1 MISEKHNV
9 FQWSQTHSLHA
20 DAHAH
25 IHTFTFIS
33 GQYNVRLAVQRVSLI
48 TYCNAC
54 CCSLCIFRKEKT
66 FSYSMHAS
74 LAYFFCCLA
83 MRCRCHSSSSWFCC
97 CCCCRCCWWHVI
109 VLLLFCSVAYWSA
122 RSLLY
127 CMMVHLVKRKKLIL
141 CYIVV
146 TVILVFYCQ
155 RSRLLHCIRVES
167 HGERCQRKKKSVS
180 WKIEKKTAPFIW
192 KHIKEDREIAE
203 QITYKLR
210 SFLKG
215 NLNWQR

>member
-74 LAYFFCCLA
+74 LAFFFCLA

-127 CMMVHLVKRKKLIL
+127 CVWWCIWWREKNWFLATSSSQL
-141 CYIVV
+141 YS
-146 TVILVFYCQ
+146 FSYSQ

-167 HGERCQRKKKSVS
+167 HGERCWRKNKVS
-180 WKIEKKTAPFIW
+180 HEK
-192 KHIKEDREIAE
+192 
-203 QITYKLR
+203 
-210 SFLKG
+210 LKRKRHHLFE
-215 NLNWQR
+215 NI